1 MIKLDHNKEQ
11 FASSPEKSNERATE
25 NLKYLSS
32 KNITRLDESDSVEL
46 AVMTS
51 QLVWPATHEE
61 SRPGTII
68 LSAVDSWQLTLASA
82 DLIHHPNNGPI
93 LLIDKNAIPEATMNE
108 INRLQ
113 PKGNEE
119 GTQIKV
125 MGSVADEVLESLEEY
140 TIDQIT
146 DDNPASFAAEIDRFY
161 AEVSGE
167 LPESI
172 IIVSSDEKAKEYSVI
187 ASYWIAH
194 MPEPVLYVGEN
205 DIPNSTIKA
214 IKKRENPNMYIL
226 GPTSVVSEQVEKE
239 LGELGAVTRI
249 VGENPSEASI
259 AFTQFKDE
267 ESGFGWG
274 INDPGHGLSFVS
286 SETTTF
292 SLVTAPLAHL
302 GKHAPLLLLYKGE
315 MSENMGRYL
324 AKVKPTFE
332 KSPMEGP
339 YNHGFVIGS
348 LGDISYKVQ
357 GMIDSKLEIE
367 QKDGGGHH

>member
-1 MIKLDHNKEQ
+1 MIKLNQNKEQ
-11 FASSPEKSNERATE
+11 FASIPKKNNERATE
-25 NLKYLSS
+25 NLKYFSS
-32 KNITRLDESDSVEL
+32 KNITRLDESDPVEL

-51 QLVWPATHEE
+51 QLIWPATHEE
-61 SRPGTII
+61 SRPGAII

-93 LLIDKNAIPEATMNE
+93 LLIDNDSIPQATLDE

-113 PKGNEE
+113 PKGNSE
-119 GTQIKV
+119 GTQVKV
-125 MGSVADEVLESLEEY
+125 MGNVSEKVLESLEDY
-140 TIDQIT
+140 KIDQIT

-167 LPESI
+167 LPENV
-172 IIVSSDEKAKEYSVI
+172 IIVSSDDKAKDYSII
-187 ASYWIAH
+187 ATYWIAH
-194 MPEPVLYVGEN
+194 MPEPVLFVTEEE
-205 DIPNSTIKA
+205 IPESTKEA
-214 IKKRENPNMYIL
+214 IKKRENPTMYIL
-226 GPTSVVSEQVEKE
+226 GPSSVVSRQVEEELKE
-239 LGELGAVTRI
+239 LGKVKRI
-249 VGENPSEASI
+249 EGENPSEASI

-274 INDPGHGLSFVS
+274 ITDPGHGLSFVS
-286 SETTTF
+286 SETPNF
-292 SLVTAPLAHL
+292 ALVTAPLAHL
-302 GKHAPLLLLYKGE
+302 GKHAPLLFLDKGE

-339 YNHGFVIGS
+339 YNHGFIIGS
-348 LGDISYKVQ
+348 LGDISYSLQ
-357 GMIDSKLEIE
+357 GIIDNKLEIE